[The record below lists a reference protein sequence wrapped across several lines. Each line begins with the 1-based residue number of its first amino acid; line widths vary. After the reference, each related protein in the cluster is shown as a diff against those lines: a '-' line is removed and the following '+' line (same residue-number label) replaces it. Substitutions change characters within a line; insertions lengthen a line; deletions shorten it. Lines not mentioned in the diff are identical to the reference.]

1 MESFADSKT
10 LYPFLHEPTAS
21 KIIKMERER
30 EREREI
36 VCSMISKTKLFH
48 FWFIS
53 R

>member
-30 EREREI
+30 ERERERDCVQYDKQNKI
-36 VCSMISKTKLFH
+36 VSLLVH
-48 FWFIS
+48 
-53 R
+53 

>member
-30 EREREI
+30 ERERLCA
-36 VCSMISKTKLFH
+36 V
-48 FWFIS
+48 
-53 R
+53 

>member
-30 EREREI
+30 ERDCVQYDKQNKI
-36 VCSMISKTKLFH
+36 VSLLVH
-48 FWFIS
+48 
-53 R
+53 